1 MTAVLKKGERYS
13 KDKLIPIR
21 ILPNVPKVF
30 EKCMFRQMSNYMDN
44 FLSKHQSSFRKE
56 YNTQYW
62 LLKMFEKW
70 KSAVNKANLFGAL
83 STDLLLPF
91 SWFFAGKI
99 AFLWV

>member
-1 MTAVLKKGERYS
+1 MKKTQTHLVTFYLSSFNDAIDKSYFHNSSQTSEYNCVLKKGERYS

-56 YNTQYW
+56 YNTQY
-62 LLKMFEKW
+62 
-70 KSAVNKANLFGAL
+70 
-83 STDLLLPF
+83 
-91 SWFFAGKI
+91 
-99 AFLWV
+99 

>member
-1 MTAVLKKGERYS
+1 MTHKINHIFITVLKQANITAVLKKGERYS

-56 YNTQYW
+56 YNTQY
-62 LLKMFEKW
+62 
-70 KSAVNKANLFGAL
+70 
-83 STDLLLPF
+83 
-91 SWFFAGKI
+91 
-99 AFLWV
+99 

>member
-13 KDKLIPIR
+13 KGKLIPIR
-21 ILPNVPKVF
+21 ILPNVSKVF
-30 EKCMFRQMSNYMDN
+30 EKCMSNYIND
-44 FLSKHQSSFRKE
+44 FLSKHQSGFRKG

-62 LLKMFEKW
+62 VLKMFEKW

-91 SWFFAGKI
+91 AWLFASKI